1 MQDTN
6 WVGIRNELMQE
17 LTNELM
23 RHVPQAEAAADSV
36 AETRIV
42 ADTLIDPDSE
52 DSVNV
57 VETRI
62 VADTLI
68 DPDSEEEDP
77 WDLGGWADEDML
89 ASQESA
95 AELN

>member
-36 AETRIV
+36 AETRM
-42 ADTLIDPDSE
+42 DSE
-52 DSVNV
+52 SEGPQAGAAADIV

-62 VADTLI
+62 VGDTLI
-68 DPDSEEEDP
+68 DPDSEEEGP

-89 ASQESA
+89 ISQESA